1 MSEKKSVFAD
11 GPVLLDTPAKML
23 TVLTELVADDATTW
37 RGMID
42 VWDTGN
48 GAAWRVELNDDKS
61 NQVSANQGQYL
72 VLTYGRLLVLDA
84 DEV

>member
-1 MSEKKSVFAD
+1 MSETASVFAD
-11 GPVLLDTPAKML
+11 GPVLLDGPNIML
-23 TVLTELVADDATTW
+23 QVLTELVADDATSW

-42 VWDTGN
+42 VWDTGD
-48 GAAWRVELNDDKS
+48 GVMWRVELNDDKS
-61 NQVSANQGQYL
+61 NKVSAVQGQYM